1 MQIPPS
7 SDPGAGPAD
16 RLRQG
21 YGGPPKLH
29 AKAEAGHDVRVGD
42 LVRVRRHRW
51 RVADVHGYDHCQL
64 VTLSGAGALNG
75 GVQRRV
81 LAPFDVIEPLD
92 KPTGLRFVHPG
103 RWRRACRALVAQHT
117 PPGALRSA
125 LRARMDLLP
134 HQLEPAMAL
143 VRGLGSRVLLA
154 DDVGLGKT
162 IQAGLAVAELRAR
175 DAADKILIL
184 TPAGLRD
191 QWASE
196 LAERFDLDAAIVD
209 FRAVRHRVA
218 TLPVGVNPWST
229 APIAIASI
237 DYVKR
242 PEILRAVMA
251 CGWDVIVIDEAHG
264 VTGDS
269 ERHAAVAALAV
280 RAAYVLLLTATPH
293 SGDIGSHGDRLLV
306 FRRTRDA
313 MRLGAGRKVHQLHVR
328 PSAAEVR
335 MHALLAA
342 FTHAV
347 RRERGDRSREVWLAL
362 SVLHKRALS
371 SAHSLEQ
378 SVARRLSAL
387 ASTPDRQIHQLALP
401 LGDVDGERDR
411 ADEPPQWADA
421 IALGDASREREMLGR
436 LAKAARA
443 ATARETKVAAL
454 VRILNR
460 AAEPAVVFTEYR
472 DTLVHLEEALARPVA
487 MLHGGLT
494 REERTA
500 ALDDFTSGRRTVLL
514 ATDAAGEGLNLHHAC
529 RTVIN
534 LELPWNPMRLEQR
547 IGRVDRIGQ
556 RRTVHAF
563 HLIARGTGEMRIL
576 DRLRARIRR
585 AQAEAGSPDPLG
597 DVERAIARLV
607 IDNAETAPSDERA
620 NSREEMPLG
629 AGPPVAGL
637 ERQAAAEAARLTA
650 ARAIQTDQDAEAGAM
665 VETDGPWV
673 AITRNRSTR
682 ANVGSR
688 LVLLLRAALHDAC
701 GRIVESTIVAIAVS
715 LKRLP
720 LRRRD
725 RSWIADVLRSAG
737 PEVTRLAD
745 GASEAWRDEALQL
758 NRAFAATRLE
768 RERAIAAAI
777 AGDTPGA
784 LQPGLFDRRADNARL
799 AALAL
804 RSEAE
809 KEAAERIGAVERT
822 TAISA
827 QPPKLLLVLVP

>member
-1 MQIPPS
+1 M
-7 SDPGAGPAD
+7 
-16 RLRQG
+16 
-21 YGGPPKLH
+21 
-29 AKAEAGHDVRVGD
+29 
-42 LVRVRRHRW
+42 
-51 RVADVHGYDHCQL
+51 
-64 VTLSGAGALNG
+64 SG
-75 GVQRRV
+75 
-81 LAPFDVIEPLD
+81 
-92 KPTGLRFVHPG
+92 
-103 RWRRACRALVAQHT
+103 
-117 PPGALRSA
+117 
-125 LRARMDLLP
+125 M
-134 HQLEPAMAL
+134 
-143 VRGLGSRVLLA
+143 
-154 DDVGLGKT
+154 GKT
-162 IQAGLAVAELRAR
+162 IEAGLAVAELLAR
-175 DAADKILIL
+175 GAVEKVLIL

-196 LAERFDLDAAIVD
+196 LAGRFGLDAAIVD
-209 FRAVRHRVA
+209 SRAVRNRVA

-242 PEILRAVMA
+242 PEILRAVLA
-251 CGWDVIVIDEAHG
+251 CGWDAVVIDEAHG
-264 VTGDS
+264 VAGDS
-269 ERHAAVAALAV
+269 ERHAAAAALAG

-293 SGDIGSHGDRLLV
+293 SGDRRQFESLSDIGSHGDCLLV
-306 FRRTRDA
+306 FRRTRQA
-313 MRLGAGRKVHQLHVR
+313 MHLGAGRKVHQLRVR
-328 PSAAEVR
+328 PSAAEMR

-342 FTHAV
+342 FTHVV
-347 RRERGDRSREVWLAL
+347 RRERGDQSREVWLAL

-387 ASTPDRQIHQLALP
+387 GSTPAGQLHQLALP
-401 LGDVDGERDR
+401 LGDVEGETDR
-411 ADEPPQWADA
+411 ADAPPQWADA
-421 IALGDASREREMLGR
+421 IALGDASRERELLGG
-436 LAKAARA
+436 LAAAARA
-443 ATARETKVAAL
+443 ATAHETKVSAL
-454 VRILNR
+454 VRILDR

-487 MLHGGLT
+487 LLHGGLT

-500 ALDDFTSGRRTVLL
+500 ALDAFTSGRRTVLL
-514 ATDAAGEGLNLHHAC
+514 ATDAAGEGLNLHHSC

-563 HLIARGTGEMRIL
+563 HLIARDTGEMRIL

-597 DVERAIARLV
+597 DGERAIARLV
-607 IDNAETAPSDERA
+607 VDNVEPPGSDERA
-620 NSREEMPLG
+620 DSREEMPIG
-629 AGPPVAGL
+629 AGPPVVGL
-637 ERQAAAEAARLTA
+637 ERQAAAETVRLTA
-650 ARAIQTDQDAEAGAM
+650 SRTMATDRDADAGAM

-673 AITRNRSTR
+673 AIAHNRSTR

-701 GRIVESTIVAIAVS
+701 GRISESTVVAIAVS

-720 LRRRD
+720 VRRRD

-737 PEVTRLAD
+737 PDVATLAD
-745 GASEAWRDEALQL
+745 TASEAWREEALRL

-777 AGDTPGA
+777 AGDPPYA
-784 LQPGLFDRRADNARL
+784 LQPGLFDRRADNARF

-809 KEAAERIGAVERT
+809 KETAERIGAVERT

-827 QPPKLLLVLVP
+827 QSPKLLLVLVP

>member
-1 MQIPPS
+1 MQIPQ
-7 SDPGAGPAD
+7 SDGPTAAPATGPAE
-16 RLRQG
+16 
-21 YGGPPKLH
+21 GP
-29 AKAEAGHDVRVGD
+29 AQAGHDVRVGD

-51 RVADVHGYDHCQL
+51 HVADVRGYNHCQL

-92 KPTGLRFVHPG
+92 KPTVLRFVRPG

-117 PPGALRSA
+117 PPGALRSP

-134 HQLEPAMAL
+134 YQLEPAMAL

-175 DAADKILIL
+175 GVAEKVLIL

-196 LAERFDLDAAIVD
+196 LAGRFDLDAAIVD
-209 FRAVRHRVA
+209 SRAVRNRVA

-229 APIAIASI
+229 ASIAIASI
-237 DYVKR
+237 DYIKR

-251 CGWDVIVIDEAHG
+251 CAWDVIVIDEAHG
-264 VTGDS
+264 VAGDS

-293 SGDIGSHGDRLLV
+293 SGDPRAFDSLSAIGSHGDRLLV
-306 FRRTRDA
+306 FRRTR
-313 MRLGAGRKVHQLHVR
+313 RSLQLGAGRKVHQLHVR
-328 PSAAEVR
+328 PSAAELR
-335 MHALLAA
+335 MHTLLAA
-342 FTHAV
+342 FTQAV
-347 RRERGDRSREVWLAL
+347 RRERGDRSGEVLLAL

-387 ASTPDRQIHQLALP
+387 ASTPDGQLHQLALP
-401 LGDVDGERDR
+401 LGDPDGEMNRGD
-411 ADEPPQWADA
+411 APPQWTDA
-421 IALGDASREREMLGR
+421 IALGDGSHERELLGR
-436 LAKAARA
+436 LAAAARA
-443 ATARETKVAAL
+443 AAARETKVSAL

-460 AAEPAVVFTEYR
+460 AAEPAVIFTEYR
-472 DTLVHLEEALARPVA
+472 DTLVHLEEVLARPVA
-487 MLHGGLT
+487 LLHGGLT

-500 ALDDFTSGRRTVLL
+500 AIEAFTSGRRTVLL
-514 ATDAAGEGLNLHHAC
+514 ATDAAGEGLNLHHSC

-607 IDNAETAPSDERA
+607 IDNAETAPSEERA
-620 NSREEMPLG
+620 DSSEEMPTG

-637 ERQAAAEAARLTA
+637 ERQAAAESVRLAA
-650 ARAIQTDQDAEAGAM
+650 ARAIETDRDAEARAM

-673 AITRNRSTR
+673 ALTRNRSTR

-701 GRIVESTIVAIAVS
+701 GRIAESTVVAIAVS

-720 LRRRD
+720 VRRRD
-725 RSWIADVLRSAG
+725 RSWIADVMRSAG
-737 PEVTRLAD
+737 PGVATLAD
-745 GASEAWRDEALQL
+745 TASEAW
-758 NRAFAATRLE
+758 
-768 RERAIAAAI
+768 
-777 AGDTPGA
+777 
-784 LQPGLFDRRADNARL
+784 
-799 AALAL
+799 
-804 RSEAE
+804 
-809 KEAAERIGAVERT
+809 
-822 TAISA
+822 
-827 QPPKLLLVLVP
+827 

>member
-1 MQIPPS
+1 MQIPQCD
-7 SDPGAGPAD
+7 DPGA
-16 RLRQG
+16 LR
-21 YGGPPKLH
+21 
-29 AKAEAGHDVRVGD
+29 AGD

-51 RVADVHGYDHCQL
+51 RVADVRGYDHCRL

-81 LAPFDVIEPLD
+81 LAPFDIIEPLD
-92 KPTGLRFVHPG
+92 KPTVLRFVHSG

-117 PPGALRSA
+117 PPGALRSP
-125 LRARMDLLP
+125 LRARIDLLP
-134 HQLEPAMAL
+134 HQLEPAISL

-175 DAADKILIL
+175 GAAEKVLIL

-196 LAERFDLDAAIVD
+196 LAGRFDLDAEIVD
-209 FRAVRHRVA
+209 FRAVRNRVA
-218 TLPVGVNPWST
+218 ALPVGLNPWSM

-251 CGWDVIVIDEAHG
+251 CRWDAIVIDEAHG

-293 SGDIGSHGDRLLV
+293 SGDRRAFESLSGIGSHGDRLLV
-306 FRRTRDA
+306 FRRTRQA
-313 MRLGAGRKVHQLHVR
+313 MQLGPARKVHQLHVR
-328 PSAAEVR
+328 PSAAELR

-371 SAHSLEQ
+371 SPYSLEQ

-387 ASTPDRQIHQLALP
+387 ASTPDGGLHQLGLP
-401 LGDVDGERDR
+401 LGDLDGETDR
-411 ADEPPQWADA
+411 ADAPPQWADA
-421 IALGDASREREMLGR
+421 IALGDPSRERELLGR
-436 LAKAARA
+436 LAAAARA
-443 ATARETKVAAL
+443 AAARETKVSAL
-454 VRILNR
+454 VRILDR

-487 MLHGGLT
+487 LLHGGLT
-494 REERTA
+494 REERLA

-514 ATDAAGEGLNLHHAC
+514 ATDAAGEGLNLHHSC

-597 DVERAIARLV
+597 DAERAIARLV
-607 IDNAETAPSDERA
+607 IDNAETTSSDERLD
-620 NSREEMPLG
+620 SISIG
-629 AGPPVAGL
+629 AGLPSVGL
-637 ERQAAAEAARLTA
+637 ERQAAAEAVRLAA
-650 ARAIQTDQDAEAGAM
+650 ARSIDTNQDAEAGPM
-665 VETDGPWV
+665 VETDGPWI

-682 ANVGSR
+682 ANAGSR

-737 PEVTRLAD
+737 PEVAILAD
-745 GASEAWRDEALQL
+745 GASEEWREEALRL
-758 NRAFAATRLE
+758 NRAFAAIRLE
-768 RERAIAAAI
+768 RERAIAAVV
-777 AGDTPGA
+777 AGDPPGA

-799 AALAL
+799 TALAL
-804 RSEAE
+804 RNEAQ

>member
-1 MQIPPS
+1 MH
-7 SDPGAGPAD
+7 AG
-16 RLRQG
+16 RS
-21 YGGPPKLH
+21 GPPASLP
-29 AKAEAGHDVRVGD
+29 
-42 LVRVRRHRW
+42 
-51 RVADVHGYDHCQL
+51 
-64 VTLSGAGALNG
+64 
-75 GVQRRV
+75 V
-81 LAPFDVIEPLD
+81 L
-92 KPTGLRFVHPG
+92 K
-103 RWRRACRALVAQHT
+103 
-117 PPGALRSA
+117 
-125 LRARMDLLP
+125 
-134 HQLEPAMAL
+134 
-143 VRGLGSRVLLA
+143 
-154 DDVGLGKT
+154 
-162 IQAGLAVAELRAR
+162 GLAE
-175 DAADKILIL
+175 DAN
-184 TPAGLRD
+184 
-191 QWASE
+191 
-196 LAERFDLDAAIVD
+196 
-209 FRAVRHRVA
+209 RHLV
-218 TLPVGVNPWST
+218 
-229 APIAIASI
+229 
-237 DYVKR
+237 
-242 PEILRAVMA
+242 
-251 CGWDVIVIDEAHG
+251 
-264 VTGDS
+264 
-269 ERHAAVAALAV
+269 
-280 RAAYVLLLTATPH
+280 LLTATPH
-293 SGDIGSHGDRLLV
+293 SGDPRAFESLNAIGSHGDRLLV
-306 FRRTRDA
+306 FRRTRQA
-313 MRLGAGRKVHQLHVR
+313 MQLGPGRKVHQLHVR
-328 PSAAEVR
+328 PSAAELR

-342 FTHAV
+342 FTQAV
-347 RRERGDRSREVWLAL
+347 RRERGDKSRELWLAL

-387 ASTPDRQIHQLALP
+387 GSSPDGQLHQLALP
-401 LGDVDGERDR
+401 LGDVDGETDR
-411 ADEPPQWADA
+411 ADAAPQWADA
-421 IALGDASREREMLGR
+421 IALGDASRERELLGG
-436 LAKAARA
+436 LAAAARA
-443 ATARETKVAAL
+443 AAARETKVSAL
-454 VRILNR
+454 VRILDR

-472 DTLVHLEEALARPVA
+472 DTLVHLEEVLARPVA
-487 MLHGGLT
+487 LLHGGLT

-514 ATDAAGEGLNLHHAC
+514 ATDAAGEGLNLHHSC

-556 RRTVHAF
+556 RRTVHAV

-620 NSREEMPLG
+620 DAISSG
-629 AGPPVAGL
+629 AGSPLVGL
-637 ERQAAAEAARLTA
+637 ERQAAAETVRLATARS
-650 ARAIQTDQDAEAGAM
+650 IHTDPDAESGAL

-673 AITRNRSTR
+673 ALTRNRSTR

-701 GRIVESTIVAIAVS
+701 GRIAESTIVALAVS

-725 RSWIADVLRSAG
+725 RAWIADVLRSAG
-737 PEVTRLAD
+737 PELTMLAD
-745 GASEAWRDEALQL
+745 AASEAWREEALQL

-777 AGDTPGA
+777 AGEQPGA
-784 LQPGLFDRRADNARL
+784 LQPGLFDRRADHARL
-799 AALAL
+799 TALAL